1 MIIDNS
7 NNKILKKGGK
17 RLEKFI
23 SDIFDI
29 WMNFHQESFYD
40 ASATLVCRI

>member
-7 NNKILKKGGK
+7 NNKILIKGEK
-17 RLEKFI
+17 RLEKFRP
-23 SDIFDI
+23 DIFDI

-40 ASATLVCRI
+40 ASATLICRI